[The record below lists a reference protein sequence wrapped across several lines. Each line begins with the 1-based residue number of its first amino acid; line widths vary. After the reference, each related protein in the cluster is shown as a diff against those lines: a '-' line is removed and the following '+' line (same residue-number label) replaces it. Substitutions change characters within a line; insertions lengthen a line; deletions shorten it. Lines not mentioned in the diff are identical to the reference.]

1 MEIIRLVTRRAYLR
15 WELKLGVPSH
25 KFGLDQK
32 NSELLE
38 IGNRIHALADQHQIP
53 WHVFR
58 FEEENELNLDGFP
71 ENVGL
76 AMKVQTLEK
85 ENRELR
91 SALADAEA
99 KQRYLEQDFEAVTGE
114 LEDSTTELGLTIS
127 QLQGELFTVR
137 EELEQTECDREVELH
152 KLRQAQD
159 ELSTAYSMVEE
170 NHVEL
175 KQLRQTE
182 DALVTATRRW
192 VQIHFED
199 FSELLEKRVKA
210 IETHLWEV

>member
-1 MEIIRLVTRRAYLR
+1 MEAIKTK
-15 WELKLGVPSH
+15 E
-25 KFGLDQK
+25 
-32 NSELLE
+32 
-38 IGNRIHALADQHQIP
+38 
-53 WHVFR
+53 
-58 FEEENELNLDGFP
+58 
-71 ENVGL
+71 L

-99 KQRYLEQDFEAVTGE
+99 KQRYLEQDFEAVT
-114 LEDSTTELGLTIS
+114 
-127 QLQGELFTVR
+127 
-137 EELEQTECDREVELH
+137 EELD
-152 KLRQAQD
+152 
-159 ELSTAYSMVEE
+159 SMVEE